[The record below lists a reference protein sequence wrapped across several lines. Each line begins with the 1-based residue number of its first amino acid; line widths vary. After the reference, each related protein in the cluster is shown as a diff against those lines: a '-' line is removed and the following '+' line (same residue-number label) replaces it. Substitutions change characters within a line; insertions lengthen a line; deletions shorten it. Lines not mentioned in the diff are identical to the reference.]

1 MTLEQL
7 RIFVAVAE
15 RQHVTQAAH
24 EINIT
29 QSAAS
34 SAIAALEERYAV
46 KLFDRVGRRIE
57 LTDAGRTFLAEARG
71 VLARA
76 ATAEK
81 ALQDLSGM
89 KRGTLSIFASQ
100 TIINYWL
107 PPYLATFHQRY
118 PDIKL
123 RLSAGNTQQVAIAT
137 HEGAAHIG
145 FVEGAIDD
153 PHLSVRS
160 IEGDRLIIVVAPT
173 HALAS
178 KPKLELSDLL
188 STRWVLREE
197 GSGTRTE
204 FEGTLKSLS
213 MTLADLDVALELP
226 SNEAVCAAV
235 EAGVGATAISNLVA
249 ESALRSGKLVSPD
262 FPLPLRCFH
271 VLHHKERYVSQAELA
286 FLELV
291 GAGPGTPARRRKRMA
306 SAAR

>member
-15 RQHVTQAAH
+15 RQHVTQAAQ

-57 LTDAGRTFLAEARG
+57 LTDAGRIFVTEARG

-81 ALQDLSGM
+81 ALQDLAGM

-107 PPYLATFHQRY
+107 PPFLATFHQRY

-123 RLSAGNTQQVAIAT
+123 KLSAGNTQQVAAAT
-137 HEGAAHIG
+137 HDGAADIG
-145 FVEGAIDD
+145 FIEGAIDD
-153 PHLSVRS
+153 AHLSVRS
-160 IEGDRLIIVVAPT
+160 IEGDRLVIVVGPA
-173 HALAS
+173 HALAA
-178 KPKLELSDLL
+178 KPKLECSDLM
-188 STRWVLREE
+188 SIKWVLREQ

-204 FEGTLKSLS
+204 FERALKALSLTLD
-213 MTLADLDVALELP
+213 DLDVALELP

-235 EAGVGATAISNLVA
+235 EAGVGATAISNLVVQ
-249 ESALRSGKLVSPD
+249 SALLSGRLVSPD
-262 FPLPLRCFH
+262 FPLPRRSFHILR
-271 VLHHKERYVSQAELA
+271 HKQRYVSQAELA
-286 FLELV
+286 LLELV
-291 GAGPGTPARRRKRMA
+291 GTGTPPPVKHREKETPPAN
-306 SAAR
+306 

>member
-1 MTLEQL
+1 MTLDQL

-15 RQHVTQAAH
+15 RQHVTQAAQ

-34 SAIAALEERYAV
+34 SAIAALEDRYAV

-71 VLARA
+71 VLLHA

-81 ALQDLSGM
+81 VLQDLSGM

-107 PPYLATFHQRY
+107 PPFLAPFHQRY

-123 RLSAGNTQQVAIAT
+123 KVSAGNTQQVATAT
-137 HEGAAHIG
+137 HEGTAHIG

-160 IEGDRLIIVVAPT
+160 IEGDRLIIVVGPA

-178 KPKLELSDLL
+178 KPELEASDLL
-188 STRWVLREE
+188 STRWVLREQ

-204 FEGTLKSLS
+204 FEEALKSFS
-213 MTLADLDVALELP
+213 MTLADLDIAFEMP
-226 SNEAVCAAV
+226 SNEAVCVAV
-235 EAGVGATAISNLVA
+235 EAGVGVTAISNLVA
-249 ESALRSGKLVSPD
+249 ESALLSGRLVSPE
-262 FPLPLRCFH
+262 FPLPHRSFH
-271 VLHHKERYVSQAELA
+271 VLHHKERYISQAELA

-291 GAGPGTPARRRKRMA
+291 GAGPR
-306 SAAR
+306 